1 MPIVFREFVDRKQR
15 EAIKHLKLLEQLF
28 KQSGIKVQ
36 SFTEDEDPYLFV
48 YSPDERLSFDG
59 IRIYEIGNEVAYR
72 VQKEP
77 DTEPYGRA
85 YQLNLE
91 EMFNDFMADNM
102 KEEQAG
108 KEVIKS
114 VVEEVKKFFKKTAVA
129 EAEMDEENPDGSQ
142 VMLRTGGTDYSNLV
156 QNRM

>member
-59 IRIYEIGNEVAYR
+59 IRI
-72 VQKEP
+72 
-77 DTEPYGRA
+77 
-85 YQLNLE
+85 
-91 EMFNDFMADNM
+91 
-102 KEEQAG
+102 
-108 KEVIKS
+108 
-114 VVEEVKKFFKKTAVA
+114 
-129 EAEMDEENPDGSQ
+129 
-142 VMLRTGGTDYSNLV
+142 
-156 QNRM
+156 

>member
-1 MPIVFREFVDRKQR
+1 MTVFMEFVDRKQR

-28 KQSGIKVQ
+28 KQSGMKVQ
-36 SFTEDEDPYLFV
+36 NFIEEEEPYLFV

-59 IRIYEIGNEVAYR
+59 IRIYEIGGEIAYR
-72 VQKEP
+72 IQKEP
-77 DTEPYGRA
+77 DTQPYGRA

-91 EMFNDFMADNM
+91 EMFNDLMADNL

-108 KEVIKS
+108 KEVIKG
-114 VVEEVKKFFKKTAVA
+114 VIEEIKKFFKKTAEA
-129 EAEMDEENPDGSQ
+129 EAELEEEHPDGDQ

-156 QNRM
+156 QNKM